1 MPTVTPGYTFTGA
14 TDPITSTKLNL
25 LSTPSVTIGNGEVV
39 TATISDNAVTTAKI
53 AALAVTTAKIDA
65 LAVTTAKIDAL
76 AVTTAKINALA
87 VTSAELAANAA
98 TTAKINDLAVTTA
111 KINDLAVTTAKINDL
126 AVNAA
131 KIFGGS
137 VTLDKLFTVGSNNR
151 FIARYTTVAPA
162 TAEDFQLLDTTVTGL
177 GFYTGAGGVVSQG
190 NTSGKATTFTL
201 DKMCGQITTDIA
213 SLAAATIVS
222 ATWNNSLIAATD
234 VVIINHKSGGTMGS
248 YTINVAC
255 GAGTATLSIRNNT
268 ASPLSDNL
276 VLNFVVIKG
285 VTS

>member
-1 MPTVTPGYTFTGA
+1 MPTVTSGYTFTGT

-25 LSTPSVTIGNGEVV
+25 LGTPSVTIGNSEVV
-39 TATISDNAVTTAKI
+39 TATISDGAVTTAKLATDAVTTVKI

-65 LAVTTAKIDAL
+65 LAVTTAKIAAL
-76 AVTTAKINALA
+76 AVTSAELAANAVTTAKINALA
-87 VTSAELAANAA
+87 VTTAKIDALAVTSAELAANA
-98 TTAKINDLAVTTA
+98 VTTA
-111 KINDLAVTTAKINDL
+111 KVLDNNVTLAKIVTAGANNTFL
-126 AVNAA
+126 ARSTASAGNYEALN
-131 KIFGGS
+131 
-137 VTLDKLFTVGSNNR
+137 T
-151 FIARYTTVAPA
+151 A
-162 TAEDFQLLDTTVTGL
+162 TTGL
-177 GFYTGAGGVVSQG
+177 GFYTGAGGVVTQG
-190 NTSGKATTFTL
+190 NTSGKGTTFTL
-201 DKMCGQITTDIA
+201 DKMCGEITTDGA
-213 SLAAATIVS
+213 VLNAATIVS

-268 ASPLSDNL
+268 AGNLSDTL

>member
-14 TDPITSTKLNL
+14 TDPITATKLNL

-39 TATISDNAVTTAKI
+39 TATISDNAVTAAKLATDAVTTVKI

-65 LAVTTAKIDAL
+65 LAVTTAKIAAL
-76 AVTTAKINALA
+76 AVTSAELAANAVTTAKINALA
-87 VTSAELAANAA
+87 VTTAKIDALAVTSAELAANA
-98 TTAKINDLAVTTA
+98 VTTA
-111 KINDLAVTTAKINDL
+111 KVLDNNVTLAKIVAAGANNTFL
-126 AVNAA
+126 ARSTS
-131 KIFGGS
+131 G
-137 VTLDKLFTVGSNNR
+137 VGNYE
-151 FIARYTTVAPA
+151 A
-162 TAEDFQLLDTTVTGL
+162 LDTATTGL
-177 GFYTGAGGVVSQG
+177 GFYTGAGGEVLQL
-190 NTSGKATTFTL
+190 TSKSTTFML
-201 DKMCGQITTDIA
+201 NKMCGEITTDVA

-222 ATWNNSLIAATD
+222 ATWTNSLIAATD

-268 ASPLSDNL
+268 ASPLSDSL

-285 VTS
+285 VKI